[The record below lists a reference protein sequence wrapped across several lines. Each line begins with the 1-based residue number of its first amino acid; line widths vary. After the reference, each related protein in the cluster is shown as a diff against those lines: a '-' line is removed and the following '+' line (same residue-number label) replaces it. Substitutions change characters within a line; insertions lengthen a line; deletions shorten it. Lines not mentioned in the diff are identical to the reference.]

1 MSTTMTMVNNHKI
14 TVTMYRDIE
23 DDARIA
29 KMVMEG
35 AKPEDAEFIVVKNR
49 LRRTI
54 GEGAPQF
61 FPGKKGEGD
70 E

>member
-1 MSTTMTMVNNHKI
+1 MSTTMTMTTNHKI
-14 TVTMYRDIE
+14 SIIMFRDVE

-61 FPGKKGEGD
+61 FPGKKEEVD